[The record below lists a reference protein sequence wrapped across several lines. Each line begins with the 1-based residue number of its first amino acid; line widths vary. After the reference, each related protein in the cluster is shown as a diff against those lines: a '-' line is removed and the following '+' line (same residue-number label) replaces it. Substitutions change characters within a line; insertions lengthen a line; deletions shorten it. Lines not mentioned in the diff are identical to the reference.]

1 MKRLVFA
8 TLLYIL
14 TVPAIAQTQAWQLNN
29 AMLFVFDCGR
39 PLAILLYVDGQEFQT
54 TWKRGLTAAERQMIA
69 DIYARDD
76 VLYFSIDI
84 DKLRA
89 EPSCKST

>member
-1 MKRLVFA
+1 MKKLLFA
-8 TLLYIL
+8 TLLYAF
-14 TVPAIAQTQAWQLNN
+14 TVSATAQTQAWQTNN
-29 AMLFVFDCGR
+29 AILFVFDCGR
-39 PLAILLYVDGQEFQT
+39 PLAIMLYVDGEEFQT

-89 EPSCKST
+89 SPSCKST